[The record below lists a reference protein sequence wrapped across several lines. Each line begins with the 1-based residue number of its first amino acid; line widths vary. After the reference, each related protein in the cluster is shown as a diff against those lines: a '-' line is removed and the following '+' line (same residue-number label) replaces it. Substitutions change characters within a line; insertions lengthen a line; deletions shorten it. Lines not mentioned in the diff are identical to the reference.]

1 MKKASE
7 KIKARITKGE
17 LPSAETIINININF
31 LVRAKQK
38 KMDKN
43 KKITHYETQDLPYN
57 QVKKQLLNFSADDKY
72 KITQINLNFPE
83 RSNIYAQC
91 AYYFRAF
98 GKAQI
103 FPDANH
109 RTGYFALS
117 QILKKKGIKI
127 EADYDELRGM
137 MEYLRGEEWIEQT
150 EMNIYLKEKDEIY
163 RFLVGWF
170 KKNLVLGK

>member
-1 MKKASE
+1 MSKQQE
-7 KIKARITKGE
+7 KIKARISKTE
-17 LPSAETIINININF
+17 LPSADTVINININF
-31 LVRAKQK
+31 LIRAKQK

-43 KKITHYETQDLPYN
+43 KKITVYKTHDLSYN
-57 QVKKQLLNFSADDKY
+57 QVKKQLLHFPAEDKY

-83 RSNIYAQC
+83 KANIYAQC

-117 QILKKKGIKI
+117 QILRKKGLKI
-127 EADYDELRGM
+127 DADYDELRGM
-137 MEYLRGEEWIEQT
+137 MEYIRGEEWIEQT
-150 EMNIYLKEKDEIY
+150 EMNVYLKEKDEIFK
-163 RFLVGWF
+163 FLEDWF
-170 KKNLVLGK
+170 KNNLVFRE

>member
-1 MKKASE
+1 MIE
-7 KIKARITKGE
+7 EPIKIKARISKTE
-17 LPSAETIINININF
+17 LPSADTIINININF
-31 LVRAKQK
+31 LIRAKQK

-43 KKITHYETQDLPYN
+43 RKITVYKTQDLSHN
-57 QVKKQLLNFSADDKY
+57 QMKKRLLHLHSEDKY
-72 KITQINLNFPE
+72 KITKINLNFPKQ
-83 RSNIYAQC
+83 SNIYAQC

-109 RTGYFALS
+109 RTGYFALF
-117 QILKKKGIKI
+117 QILRKKGLKI

-137 MEYLRGEEWIEQT
+137 MEYIRGEEWIEQT

-163 RFLVGWF
+163 KFLFEWF
-170 KKNLVLGK
+170 KKYLVFRE